1 VGFARIITD
10 LPVELRSNILLK
22 ELDMAKSVAPQGS
35 NSSILGDV
43 LSHDAAGHCLP
54 KAFVKLAVITQFYP
68 PDYAAT
74 GQLIEELVTRLQCP
88 DLQVKVFTGQ
98 PGYAFSAAEAP
109 TYEQVEQLEV
119 RRSRI
124 AQLFPT
130 RIRGKA
136 LNGVSFVL
144 RSAVHLLKAK
154 NRGDVLLLTTA
165 PPFQMVLGY
174 LIHLLFGTP
183 YVCLLYDLYPDVVVE
198 LKVASAQ
205 HWLVRAWSALNR
217 QIWRRAAGIVVLSAT
232 MKDRVLAQCPEVE
245 AKISTIHSWA
255 DPTRI
260 VPIPKDKN
268 WFALKNALV
277 EKFTVLYSGNMG
289 RCHDMDTILAAIQL
303 LQDDPIEFVFIGGG
317 AKRPILQEKLERLGL
332 TNWRFL
338 PYQDKSCLPYSL
350 TACDL
355 ALVSIQAGVE
365 GVVAPSKLYSALAAG
380 RPIAVICE
388 PHSYLRPLMAQAR
401 CGAVFDNGDGA
412 SLASF
417 IRRLAADQGLTDQLG
432 GAGRRYLEA
441 NFTPE
446 HIAKQY
452 ARVLYRAVLHPSLL
466 DRAGPRAE
474 ASGR

>member
-1 VGFARIITD
+1 MANSVAQQGFNSLMLDDVRCHGEAGHA
-10 LPVELRSNILLK
+10 LPKVAVELS
-22 ELDMAKSVAPQGS
+22 
-35 NSSILGDV
+35 
-43 LSHDAAGHCLP
+43 
-54 KAFVKLAVITQFYP
+54 VITQFYP

-74 GQLIEELVTRLQCP
+74 GQLIEELVTRLQCQN
-88 DLQVKVFTGQ
+88 LSVKVFTGQ
-98 PGYAFSAAEAP
+98 PGYAFSAAKAP
-109 TYEQVEQLEV
+109 AQEQIEQLEIK
-119 RRSRI
+119 RSRI
-124 AQLFPT
+124 AQLFPN

-144 RSAVHLLKAK
+144 RSALHLVKAK

-174 LIHLLFGTP
+174 LTHLLFKTP

-198 LKVASAQ
+198 LKVAPAQ
-205 HWLVRAWSALNR
+205 HWLVRAWRALNQ
-217 QIWRRAAGIVVLSAT
+217 QIWRQAAGIVVLSST
-232 MKDRVLAQCPEVE
+232 MQDRVLAQCPEVA
-245 AKISTIHSWA
+245 AKISIIHSWA

-260 VPIPKDKN
+260 VPIPKEKN

-289 RCHDMDTILAAIQL
+289 RCHDMDTILEAMQL
-303 LQDDPIEFVFIGGG
+303 LRDEPIEFVFIGGG
-317 AKRPILQEKLERLGL
+317 AKRPILMEKLERMGL
-332 TNWRFL
+332 SNSRFL

-388 PHSYLRPLMAQAR
+388 RHSYLRPLIAQAG
-401 CGAVFDNGDGA
+401 CGVVLDNGDGA
-412 SLASF
+412 SLANF
-417 IRRLAADQGLTDQLG
+417 IRHLAADQGLAQQLG
-432 GAGRRYLEA
+432 QAGRRYLEA

-452 ARVLYRAVLHPSLL
+452 ARVLYRAVIAPDLL
-466 DRAGPRAE
+466 AMMGPRAE
-474 ASGR
+474 ASDR